1 MKEKNDSR
9 QQKTTSGNSS
19 RLSAILFA
27 AAIFIAVYSLLEMYQ
42 SANTNGSGRANSVQ
56 PVATT
61 QPVARA
67 TRRPYTAPTR
77 MPTAEPQNCG
87 TNSSPVLQCRYTDGM
102 TIRAASMGQH
112 SSRVR
117 ITVRCGSKPCR
128 FSYRDFEL
136 YSGATGEYPDWSR
149 SNLPDLIAPHNT
161 TTVTLK
167 YRRFIGNDSVLRFHA
182 LGYVDAWLR
191 LR

>member
-9 QQKTTSGNSS
+9 QHRAKSGYSS
-19 RLSAILFA
+19 RLSTILFA
-27 AAIFIAVYSLLEMYQ
+27 AVIFIAVYSLLDMYQ
-42 SANTNGSGRANSVQ
+42 SDNTNGSGRANSVQ
-56 PVATT
+56 SVAAT

-67 TRRPYTAPTR
+67 TKRPYTAPTSR
-77 MPTAEPQNCG
+77 PTAERQDCG
-87 TNSSPVLQCRYTDGM
+87 TNPSPVLECSYTDGM
-102 TIRAASMGQH
+102 TIRATSMGQH

-117 ITVRCGSKPCR
+117 VTVRCGSKPCR

-136 YSGATGEYPDWSR
+136 YSGATGEYPDSSR
-149 SNLPDLIAPHNT
+149 SNLPDLIAPHST

-167 YRRFIGNDSVLRFHA
+167 YRRFIGNDSVLRFRA